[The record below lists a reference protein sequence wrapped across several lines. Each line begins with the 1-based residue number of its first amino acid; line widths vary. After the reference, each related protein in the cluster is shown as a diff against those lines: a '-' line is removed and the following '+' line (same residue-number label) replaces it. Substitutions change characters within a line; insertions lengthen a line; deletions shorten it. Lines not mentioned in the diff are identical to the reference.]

1 MTGSTVSFLKCP
13 MEAFPVSFIRLERS
27 ATSPKA
33 IRQSSNSYAAIIFMQ
48 VVMLLITFY
57 SEVEGE
63 LTIGVASDLKYVW
76 QMLIQHNPF
85 SKEIYDRRGY
95 ASRLT

>member
-1 MTGSTVSFLKCP
+1 
-13 MEAFPVSFIRLERS
+13 
-27 ATSPKA
+27 
-33 IRQSSNSYAAIIFMQ
+33 MQ